1 MDHDDHDLRR
11 LKIMTNHEKSG
22 KICVPLN
29 IVTLS
34 VAETR
39 NAKRNSTQMDHDD
52 HDLRRLKIMTN
63 QEKSA
68 YH

>member
-1 MDHDDHDLRR
+1 
-11 LKIMTNHEKSG
+11 MTNHEKSG

-52 HDLRRLKIMTN
+52 HDLRRLKSLRTN
-63 QEKSA
+63 GLTSFVR
-68 YH
+68 